1 MKLIDKIYLA
11 IACIAMVVSLSG
23 CDQIRKLAGRPTS
36 ADIQVIRERIAAEEA
51 RAKEIADSIALAEK
65 LAEQERKDSLEAV
78 EAFAQHVG
86 YLRGPEDLHGI
97 RKGDLDHRYY
107 VAVGAF
113 RQEENAKRLAG
124 RFDQEIYHPAVIA
137 TGAGLNIVLVYPN
150 NKLMGAYRSFMDIKT
165 NPECPREAWV
175 LVNDPTFRKK

>member
-1 MKLIDKIYLA
+1 MAVASIALVASLA
-11 IACIAMVVSLSG
+11 G

-36 ADIQVIRERIAAEEA
+36 SDIQVIRDRIAAEEA

-65 LAEQERKDSLEAV
+65 LAEQERQDSLAAV
-78 EAFAQHVG
+78 EGFAEHVG
-86 YLRGPEDLHGI
+86 YLRGPADLHGI

-113 RQEENAKRLAG
+113 RQEGNAERLAG
-124 RFDQEIYHPAVIA
+124 RFDQEKYHPTVIS

-175 LVNDPTFRKK
+175 LVNDPNWKKK